1 MILSCTEQGFIGL
14 LQPNTIINVLIL
26 FPGVGHVISNHGSGV
41 G

>member
-14 LQPNTIINVLIL
+14 LQQNTIINVLIL
-26 FPGVGHVISNHGSGV
+26 GVGHVISNHGSGV